1 MILAGIGGLVRNN
14 QGLILTEFATSI
26 GVKDSNEI
34 LDSIIILFTLEMSLN
49 MEWLQKVDF
58 IIFFLKLYIQSRTDI
73 KFNYRIRLKEGML

>member
-1 MILAGIGGLVRNN
+1 MTMILAGIGGLVRNN
-14 QGLILTEFATSI
+14 QGLILTKFATSI

-58 IIFFLKLYIQSRTDI
+58 IIYFFKTQYPI
-73 KFNYRIRLKEGML
+73 

>member
-1 MILAGIGGLVRNN
+1 MTMILAGIGGLVRNN

-58 IIFFLKLYIQSRTDI
+58 IIYFFKTIYPI
-73 KFNYRIRLKEGML
+73 